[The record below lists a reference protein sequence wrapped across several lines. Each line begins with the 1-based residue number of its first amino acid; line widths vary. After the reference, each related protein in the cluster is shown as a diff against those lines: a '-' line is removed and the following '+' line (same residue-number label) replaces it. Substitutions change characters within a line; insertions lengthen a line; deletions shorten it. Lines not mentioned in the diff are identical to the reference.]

1 MKKLLQGLHQ
11 FRSGVSE
18 SEKEMF
24 ERLAKRQE
32 PDVLFI
38 TCSDSRIVPNLFTG
52 TDPGE
57 LFIMRNAGNIIPPYG
72 NLWSGEAA
80 SIEFAVTNLKV
91 KDIIVCGHSDCGAVK
106 GLWNPAVAEKMPAV
120 AEWLRYCQSVKKIV
134 DDVYNLGEHE
144 DKFNVA
150 IQENVLIQLE
160 HIRTHPSVA
169 AALVQSSIQL
179 HGWVYKIETNEV
191 FSYHP
196 EAGQFLPVSD
206 TPAHAASKRL
216 VGESV

>member
-1 MKKLLQGLHQ
+1 
-11 FRSGVSE
+11 
-18 SEKEMF
+18 MF
-24 ERLAKRQE
+24 ARLAKKQE

-38 TCSDSRIVPNLFTG
+38 TCSDSRINPNLFTR
-52 TDPGE
+52 TDPGD

-72 NLWSGEAA
+72 NFWSGEAA

-91 KDIIVCGHSDCGAVK
+91 KDIIICGHSDCGAVK
-106 GLWNPAVAEKMPAV
+106 GLWNPALASKMPAV
-120 AEWLRYCQSVKKIV
+120 AEWLRYSQSVKKIV
-134 DDVYNLGEHE
+134 DDVYNLTEE
-144 DKFNVA
+144 DDKINIA

-179 HGWVYKIETNEV
+179 HGWVYKIQTNEV

-196 EAGQFLPVSD
+196 QTGQFMPVSD
-206 TPAHAASKRL
+206 TPAHDERKRL
-216 VGESV
+216 VGEVV